1 MTAFVALLRG
11 VNVGGGNKVPMA
23 DLRDLCAELGWTGVR
38 TYIASGNLVFE
49 AEGDPATLAEDLRR
63 AMVSRMGVDVPIM
76 VLPGAALRAVLD
88 DCPIAPAAG
97 NHLHGAFLW
106 ADPHFDDAL
115 YAKLRTPTEEIRLQG
130 RVAWVHT
137 PDGFGRSRLAE
148 KLPKVLGVDF
158 TARNLNTIRKLVE
171 MLDG

>member
-23 DLRDLCAELGWTGVR
+23 DLRDLCAGLGWTGVR
-38 TYIASGNLVFE
+38 TYIASGNLVF
-49 AEGDPATLAEDLRR
+49 AAKGDPATLAEDLRR
-63 AMVSRMGVDVPIM
+63 AMVARMGVDVPIM
-76 VLPGAALRAVLD
+76 VLPGAALHQVLD

-97 NHLHGAFLW
+97 NQLHGAFLW

-115 YAKLRTPTEEIRLQG
+115 YAQLRTPTEEIRLQG

-137 PDGFGRSRLAE
+137 PDGFGRSKLAE